1 MPDGMPIAV
10 RQNPGRPKGYRGRY
24 VVARGAVC
32 VCNRIAK
39 GSTHSGVIRA
49 DPARPPDEEP
59 MTSAP
64 IDPFILPI
72 KHAAIPGAGAFAAD
86 AVLDATV
93 PNWRFAVCGS
103 VAVEAE
109 LARWFADPGRFEE
122 LTVTPL
128 PDGALVE
135 FVLVWEEDGEP
146 HMSHQAHRLTM
157 RDGLIANDT
166 AWCGGRWGAALQAE
180 MAEAAADA

>member
-1 MPDGMPIAV
+1 MSDAID
-10 RQNPGRPKGYRGRY
+10 RF
-24 VVARGAVC
+24 
-32 VCNRIAK
+32 
-39 GSTHSGVIRA
+39 IRA
-49 DPARPPDEEP
+49 IE
-59 MTSAP
+59 
-64 IDPFILPI
+64 
-72 KHAAIPGAGAFAAD
+72 HAAIPGAGAFAAD

-103 VAVEAE
+103 EAVEAE

-135 FVLVWEEDGEP
+135 FVLAWEEDGEP